1 MYWKH
6 VHHLD
11 TRARLLADRH
21 YSRQTP
27 GAKEIAPP
35 GNKIV
40 LLGLNDDALWVSHRP
55 DPKANLAVP
64 RADGFLYWNNPYF
77 RNESGQRA
85 SDLILEA
92 LAITR
97 YLWGDD
103 VPRDGYHSF
112 IDPRK
117 VKPMMRRGI
126 PTYGYTYTLAGFEFH
141 SMTKS
146 RGLMRFV
153 LPREQ
158 LLAVDPLEPIYE
170 QMSLFEVTA

>member
-21 YSRQTP
+21 YSRQHP

-55 DPKANLAVP
+55 DPRANLAVP

-77 RNESGQRA
+77 RNESDQRA
-85 SDLILEA
+85 SDLIIEA
-92 LAITR
+92 LAIT
-97 YLWGDD
+97 LFVWGLD
-103 VPRDGYHSF
+103 VPVDGFHSF

-117 VKPMMRRGI
+117 VKPTMRRGV
-126 PTYGYTYTLAGFEFH
+126 PTWGYSYIKAGFVYH
-141 SMTKS
+141 SNTKS
-146 RGLMRFV
+146 RDLMRFV
-153 LPREQ
+153 LSREQ
-158 LLAVDPLEPIYE
+158 LLAIEPVKPVYE
-170 QMSLFEVTA
+170 QQLLFEYE